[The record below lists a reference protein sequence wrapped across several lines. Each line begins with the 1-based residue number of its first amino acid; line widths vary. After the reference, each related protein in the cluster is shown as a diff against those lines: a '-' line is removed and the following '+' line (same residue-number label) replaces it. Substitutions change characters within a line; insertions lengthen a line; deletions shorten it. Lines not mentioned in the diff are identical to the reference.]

1 MNTLSTHKKNHPAE
15 ILRTL
20 QLAMPVIIGMVAG
33 FSMNFVDTLMAGRLP
48 QKEIALAAIATGGA
62 IWSAVLM
69 FILGVLMAL
78 QPVVAQL
85 DGAGD
90 QLEGGRAAR
99 QGLWIAVV
107 ISIPFVIVLL
117 AGGTLLQWMA
127 IDAEIIPM
135 AVKYMSALT
144 WGAPAVCL
152 MLLLRFFSEGS
163 GNTRPTMYIGLMGVM
178 LNIPLNYIL
187 MFGKLGF
194 PELGAQ
200 GCGYATSFVIWLQ
213 AAVMFFYIRSHRHY
227 VGFELFG
234 HWDWP
239 QWVTI
244 AKLLRIGLPIGGAI
258 FVEGSLFVGAALLI
272 ARLGALPAS
281 AHLIAIN
288 FSALLFMVPLGL
300 ASAVTTR
307 VGNALGRGEPEA
319 ARYAGLIG
327 FVIVLFTQTI
337 GAATM
342 LLIPE
347 FIVRIYT
354 DDAAITSIAVGLLF
368 YSAIFQYSDG
378 IQICAAAALRGLKDT
393 MIPMFINI
401 LSYLIIGLSV
411 GYYLTFNK
419 AMGPA
424 GMWIGMIVGLS
435 FGAVLLLSRFLFKSS
450 ALVRLGPAAIPATG
464 PCNKSPDW

>member
-1 MNTLSTHKKNHPAE
+1 MSSIHIHKKNHPAE
-15 ILRTL
+15 IKRTL
-20 QLAMPVIIGMVAG
+20 QLAIPVIVGMVAS

-48 QKEIALAAIATGGA
+48 DKEIALAGIATGGA

-69 FILGVLMAL
+69 FILGVLMGL

-99 QGLWIAVV
+99 QGLWIALGV
-107 ISIPFVIVLL
+107 SAPFVIVLL
-117 AGGTLLQWMA
+117 SGGTLLQWMA
-127 IDAEIIPM
+127 VDGEIIPT
-135 AVKYMSALT
+135 AVRYMGALT
-144 WGAPAVCL
+144 WGAPAICL

-163 GNTRPTMYIGLMGVM
+163 GNTRPTMYVGLMGVM
-178 LNIPLNYIL
+178 LNVPLNYIL
-187 MFGKLGF
+187 MFGKLGM

-200 GCGYATSFVIWLQ
+200 GCGYATSIVIWLQ

-227 VGFELFG
+227 TGFELFK

-239 QWVTI
+239 QWVPI

-258 FVEGSLFVGAALLI
+258 FVEGSLFIGAALLI

-288 FSALLFMVPLGL
+288 YSALMFMVPLGL

-337 GAATM
+337 SATSM
-342 LLIPE
+342 FLIPE

-354 DDAAITSIAVGLLF
+354 DDAAITAIAVSLLF

-401 LSYLIIGLSV
+401 LSYLVIGLSV

-419 AMGPA
+419 SMGPA
-424 GMWIGMIVGLS
+424 GMWIGMIAGLS

-450 ALVRLGPAAIPATG
+450 KLVRMGPAGRSLSDVT
-464 PCNKSPDW
+464 

>member
-1 MNTLSTHKKNHPAE
+1 MNTISLHKNHPAE
-15 ILRTL
+15 IMRTL
-20 QLAMPVIIGMVAG
+20 QLAIPVIIGMVAS

-48 QKEIALAAIATGGA
+48 DKEISLAAIATGGA

-78 QPVVAQL
+78 QPVVAHV
-85 DGAGD
+85 DGAGNRP
-90 QLEGGRAAR
+90 EGGAAAR
-99 QGLWIAVV
+99 QGMWIALAVAF
-107 ISIPFVIVLL
+107 PFVYVLL
-117 AGGTLLQWMA
+117 TGGPLLNWMA
-127 IDAEIIPM
+127 VDPEIIPT

-152 MLLLRFFSEGS
+152 LLMLRFFSEGS
-163 GNTRPTMYIGLMGVM
+163 GFTKPTMYMGLLGIL
-178 LNIPLNYIL
+178 LNVPLNYVL
-187 MFGKLGF
+187 MFGKLGL

-200 GCGYATSFVIWLQ
+200 GCGYATSIVIWVQL
-213 AAVMFFYIRSHRHY
+213 AVMFFYIRWHSHFKDY
-227 VGFELFG
+227 ELFVR
-234 HWDWP
+234 WDWP
-239 QWVTI
+239 QWEPI
-244 AKLLRIGLPIGGAI
+244 LKLLRIGLPIGTGI

-288 FSALLFMVPLGL
+288 YSALMFMIPLGL

-307 VGNALGRGEPEA
+307 VGNALGRGDPEA

-327 FVIVLFTQTI
+327 LFIMLFTQTLS
-337 GAATM
+337 ASSM
-342 LLIPE
+342 LLFPE

-354 DDAAITSIAVGLLF
+354 DDAAITTIAIGLLF
-368 YSAIFQYSDG
+368 YSAIFQYADG
-378 IQICAAAALRGLKDT
+378 IQICAAGALRGLKDT
-393 MIPMFINI
+393 LVPMFINI
-401 LSYLIIGLSV
+401 VSYLLIGLSV

-435 FGAVLLLSRFLFKSS
+435 FGAVLLLGRFLFKSGK
-450 ALVRLGPAAIPATG
+450 LIRLAGDAE
-464 PCNKSPDW
+464 

>member
-1 MNTLSTHKKNHPAE
+1 MNTINIHKNHSAE

-20 QLAMPVIIGMVAG
+20 QLAIPVIIGMVAS

-48 QKEIALAAIATGGA
+48 DKEISLAAIATGGA

-78 QPVVAQL
+78 QPVVAHV
-85 DGAGD
+85 DGSGNRP
-90 QLEGGRAAR
+90 EGGAAAR
-99 QGLWIAVV
+99 QGMWIALGVAF
-107 ISIPFVIVLL
+107 PFVYVLL
-117 AGGTLLQWMA
+117 SGGALLQWMA
-127 IDAEIIPM
+127 VDAEIIPT

-144 WGAPAVCL
+144 WGAPAICL
-152 MLLLRFFSEGS
+152 LLMLRFFSEGS
-163 GNTRPTMYIGLMGVM
+163 GFTKPTMYMGLLGIV
-178 LNIPLNYIL
+178 LNVPLNYIL
-187 MFGKLGF
+187 MFGKLGL

-200 GCGYATSFVIWLQ
+200 GCGYATSIVIWVQL
-213 AAVMFFYIRSHRHY
+213 AVMFFYVRWHSHFND
-227 VGFELFG
+227 FELFAR
-234 HWDWP
+234 WDWP
-239 QWVTI
+239 QWAPI
-244 AKLLRIGLPIGGAI
+244 SKLLRIGLPIGTGI

-288 FSALLFMVPLGL
+288 YSALMFMVPLGL

-327 FVIVLFTQTI
+327 MLIMLFTQTLS
-337 GAATM
+337 ASTM
-342 LLIPE
+342 LLFPE

-354 DDAAITSIAVGLLF
+354 DDAAITTIAVGLLF
-368 YSAIFQYSDG
+368 YSAIFQYADG
-378 IQICAAAALRGLKDT
+378 IQICAAGALRGLKDT
-393 MIPMFINI
+393 LVPMFINI
-401 LSYLIIGLSV
+401 VSYLLLGLSV

-435 FGAVLLLSRFLFKSS
+435 IGAVLLLGRFLFKS
-450 ALVRLGPAAIPATG
+450 
-464 PCNKSPDW
+464 NKLIHLART

>member
-1 MNTLSTHKKNHPAE
+1 MSSISIHKNHPAE

-20 QLAMPVIIGMVAG
+20 QLAIPVVVGMVAS

-48 QKEIALAAIATGGA
+48 DKEISLAAIATGGA

-69 FILGVLMAL
+69 FVLGVLMAL
-78 QPVVAQL
+78 QPVIAHV
-85 DGAGD
+85 DGAGNRA
-90 QLEGGRAAR
+90 EGGIAAR
-99 QGLWIAVV
+99 QGMWIAIGV
-107 ISIPFVIVLL
+107 SFPFVFILL
-117 AGGTLLQWMA
+117 SGGATLQWMA
-127 IDAEIIPM
+127 VDADIIPT

-144 WGAPAVCL
+144 WGVPAICL
-152 MLLLRFFSEGS
+152 LLMLRFFSEGS
-163 GNTRPTMYIGLMGVM
+163 GFTRPTMYMGLLGIM
-178 LNIPLNYIL
+178 LNVPLNYVL
-187 MFGKLGF
+187 MFGKLGL

-200 GCGYATSFVIWLQ
+200 GCGYATSIVIWVQL
-213 AAVMFFYIRSHRHY
+213 AVMFFYVRWHSHFKE
-227 VGFELFG
+227 FELFTR
-234 HWDWP
+234 WDWP
-239 QWVTI
+239 QWVPI
-244 AKLLRIGLPIGGAI
+244 SRLLRIGLPIGTGI

-288 FSALLFMVPLGL
+288 YSALMFMVPLGL

-327 FVIVLFTQTI
+327 MLIVLFTQTLS
-337 GAATM
+337 ASTM
-342 LLIPE
+342 LLFPG

-354 DDAAITSIAVGLLF
+354 NDAAITSIAVGLLF
-368 YSAIFQYSDG
+368 YSAIFQYADG
-378 IQICAAAALRGLKDT
+378 IQICAAGALRGLKDT
-393 MIPMFINI
+393 LVPMFINI
-401 LSYLIIGLSV
+401 VSYLLIGLSV

-435 FGAVLLLSRFLFKSS
+435 FGAALLLGRFLFKSRK
-450 ALVRLGPAAIPATG
+450 LVLLGGADKTDPGT
-464 PCNKSPDW
+464 SPG

>member
-1 MNTLSTHKKNHPAE
+1 MSSISIHKKNHPAE

-20 QLAMPVIIGMVAG
+20 QLAVPVVIGMVAS

-48 QKEIALAAIATGGA
+48 DKEISLAGIATGGA

-69 FILGVLMAL
+69 FILGLLMAL

-85 DGAGD
+85 DGAGNRA
-90 QLEGGRAAR
+90 EGGAAAR
-99 QGLWIAVV
+99 QGLWISLGA
-107 ISIPFVIVLL
+107 SIPFVIILL
-117 AGGTLLQWMA
+117 SGGALLQLMA
-127 IDAEIIPM
+127 VDGEIIPT
-135 AVKYMSALT
+135 AVKYMNALT
-144 WGAPAVCL
+144 WGAPAICL

-163 GNTRPTMYIGLMGVM
+163 GHTRPTMYVGLLGVL
-178 LNIPLNYIL
+178 LNVPLNYVL
-187 MFGKLGF
+187 MFGKLGL

-200 GCGYATSFVIWLQ
+200 GCGYATSIVIWLQ
-213 AAVMFFYIRSHRHY
+213 FAVMFFYIRWHRHY
-227 VGFELFG
+227 KDFNLFER
-234 HWDWP
+234 WDWP
-239 QWVTI
+239 QWPLVS
-244 AKLLRIGLPIGGAI
+244 KLLRIGLPIGGAI
-258 FVEGSLFVGAALLI
+258 FVEGSLFIGAALLI

-288 FSALLFMVPLGL
+288 YSALMFMVPLGL

-307 VGNALGRGEPEA
+307 VGNAMGRGEPEA

-327 FVIVLFTQTI
+327 FVIILFTQTVS
-337 GAATM
+337 AAGM
-342 LLIPE
+342 LLFPE

-354 DDAAITSIAVGLLF
+354 DDGAITTIAVSLLF

-393 MIPMFINI
+393 MVPMFINI

-411 GYYLTFNK
+411 GYYLTFTK
-419 AMGPA
+419 SMGPA

-435 FGAVLLLSRFLFKSS
+435 FGAFLLLMRFLFKSRE
-450 ALVRLGPAAIPATG
+450 LVRLGKTVQ
-464 PCNKSPDW
+464 